1 MTNYEDRGTKPEVGN
16 FEGFHHCEF
25 WVSNA
30 KQAAMYFVNCM
41 GFTEIAYKGLETG
54 SRDFSSHVVRQ
65 DRVTFVFTSSYKPD
79 ASADINKHV
88 SVHGD
93 GVKDVAFI
101 VDDARG
107 IYKKAIER
115 GAKSAKEPVE
125 LKDDDGTVITASICT
140 FGDTIHTL
148 IQKSDYNGVFLPGY
162 KAVAP
167 KRSECEAKSPE
178 VGLNFIDHCVGNQP
192 DGEMVEVANWYE
204 NVLDFHRFWSVDD
217 KQVHTKYSALRS
229 IVMTDY
235 DRTVKMPINEP
246 AEGLKKSQIQ
256 EYIDYYGG
264 AGVQHIALNTRDVI
278 KAVKALRARGQ
289 QFLTIPKAYYDDLRE
304 RLKDAPIKV
313 KESLDIIESLNILV
327 DFDERGYLLQ
337 IFTKNIQDRPT
348 VFLEII
354 QRENHE
360 GFGAGNFKSLF
371 ESIEIDQD
379 ARGNL

>member
-1 MTNYEDRGTKPEVGN
+1 MTSYDDRGAKPEVGN
-16 FEGFHHCEF
+16 FDGFHHCEF

-30 KQAAMYFVNCM
+30 KQAAMYFVSCM

-54 SRDFSSHVVRQ
+54 SRDYSSHVVRQ

-79 ASADINKHV
+79 SSDELNKHV
-88 SVHGD
+88 SYHGD
-93 GVKDVAFI
+93 GVKDVAFV

-140 FGDTIHTL
+140 YGDTIHTL

-167 KRSECEAKSPE
+167 KKSDVEEKAPE

-246 AEGLKKSQIQ
+246 AEGLRKSQIQ

-289 QFLTIPKAYYDDLRE
+289 QFLTIPKAYYNDLRE